1 MASTLAT
8 RVGAGTVIAVGIVI
22 VSFILWRKKKRGK
35 PKDAIPS
42 TPGGVVK
49 PSVEKDTTVSAS
61 GDAFF
66 PRKSVT
72 PNQGVSAGQADGDV
86 TGAGDG
92 SGSDNY
98 VCEDGMC
105 RLVKEPW
112 KTTKAKQK
120 VRFDPLAEDMTK
132 SLTEFFEG
140 RTEPEKG
147 TEENGKVA
155 KPENT
160 VIDRKETCQQKEVKD
175 TLQCVKPEQES
186 SVIVESVSRTVCAE
200 PMIQPSEGNKVT
212 SDMPSQNQLASEVN
226 TQQGHGLEKVI
237 TDQGQ
242 RSSEKGQ
249 GEESME
255 TETNGLVA
263 GSYEEEDEVW
273 EVGRYEEED
282 ISMAILVSQN
292 SPGILSR
299 SNAEILVAL
308 LSHPETK
315 LLKAA
320 LNGIKKSSTFTRNQ
334 NLFRQH
340 GCLEKLS
347 KLLRSQSMSLRH
359 GVKSSREVVSS
370 VATAITNLSANTENH
385 KNLESCV
392 PTLVD
397 LTLEDETGESVCLSS
412 LQALTNLSLT
422 DQYHRHYTRLIQ
434 KLYDLLDTNQHNI
447 QLQALKVLVNL
458 SCSTEM
464 VPHILAAK
472 APGCLLELLKQ
483 GSDEALILRMT
494 TFLANIL
501 HTVREENLS
510 VSSLPPD
517 DKAPSPETMYS
528 ALYSMN
534 NVGAI
539 KSKVFLLCR
548 HRNEDI
554 KVQAT
559 RIYQSIA
566 K

>member
-8 RVGAGTVIAVGIVI
+8 RAGAGAIIAVGLVI
-22 VSFILWRKKKRGK
+22 VSFIWWRRKKRGQS
-35 PKDAIPS
+35 PKDPKPLTS
-42 TPGGVVK
+42 DGVVQT
-49 PSVEKDTTVSAS
+49 SADTTVSAS
-61 GDAFF
+61 GDASCSQ
-66 PRKSVT
+66 KSVI
-72 PNQGVSAGQADGDV
+72 QGVSVVQVEGQVTEVGDNNMP
-86 TGAGDG
+86 
-92 SGSDNY
+92 DNY
-98 VCEDGMC
+98 VCENGVC
-105 RLVKEPW
+105 RLVQEPL
-112 KTTKAKQK
+112 KTKSKQK
-120 VRFDPLAEDMTK
+120 VRFDPLAEAVTK

-140 RTEPEKG
+140 RAEPGNG
-147 TEENGKVA
+147 TGDNDNMGEPNISE
-155 KPENT
+155 
-160 VIDRKETCQQKEVKD
+160 IDRKELHQFKEEKD
-175 TLQCVKPEQES
+175 ALKCTQPEQEEF
-186 SVIVESVSRTVCAE
+186 VKGESVSRTVCVE
-200 PMIQPSEGNKVT
+200 PVIQPSEGTNVKSQAS
-212 SDMPSQNQLASEVN
+212 SD
-226 TQQGHGLEKVI
+226 TQHGQELERVI
-237 TDQGQ
+237 TGQ
-242 RSSEKGQ
+242 RSSQRDEQSEDAQENGQVQRSPEKNDEPENVQ
-249 GEESME
+249 
-255 TETNGLVA
+255 TNGVPCE
-263 GSYEEEDEVW
+263 EEEDKW
-273 EVGRYEEED
+273 EVGRYEQDD
-282 ISMAILVSQN
+282 ISTAILVSQN
-292 SPGILSR
+292 SPGILSG

-315 LLKAA
+315 LQQAA
-320 LNGIKKSSTFTRNQ
+320 LNGIKKSSTFIRNQ
-334 NLFRQH
+334 NLFREH

-347 KLLRSQSMSLRH
+347 KLLRSQSMSLRL
-359 GVKSSREVVSS
+359 GVKSSQEVVSS

-434 KLYDLLDTNQHNI
+434 KLYDLLDTQHHSI
-447 QLQALKVLVNL
+447 QLQSLKVLVNL

-483 GSDEALILRMT
+483 GSDETLTLRMT
-494 TFLANIL
+494 TLLANIL
-501 HTVREENLS
+501 HTVREENIS

-517 DKAPSPETMYS
+517 DKAPSPETMYA

-559 RIYQSIA
+559 RIYQLIA